1 MMDFGSSYVYVY
13 DEPEY
18 EVFSAGEF
26 DEGMELSDSGS
37 SSEED
42 CDSHVRRKK
51 HTWRNVSS
59 KDIYN
64 APDPTVS
71 GKKEKRADTNV
82 VCINFSK
89 LVSPSHMFTGD
100 PVYCKDCKAILSHIS
115 KVSKAEQQQ
124 LWTCQFC
131 GALNEINVM
140 DEEIPKEEDVTFM
153 LEPAL
158 STTSAGPSGTD
169 KSLVIF
175 CIDISGSMCVTTEVS
190 VQDTRRNESLVIL
203 YIDISGS
210 MCVTTEVPGRLDWIK
225 KSWRNTGRYDVCRD
239 VTQVSRLQAA
249 QAAVDHQLE
258 EMIKEHPN
266 RRVALIAFSSEVIVV
281 GDGSQ
286 RQIRVRGKTQL
297 NNQDQLLKIGKDLK
311 IPAAIKDTRK
321 QLGKEVWSLEE
332 DGWTALGPAL
342 CIAVG
347 MAGKCPGSKV
357 IVCTDGMANEGVGSV
372 DTYRCSRDE
381 GANSEKFYE
390 DVAME
395 AAKQGTCISVISF
408 RGTDCKLVYLGKLA
422 DKTEGQVN
430 IVDPQKLTD
439 EFSSILAGN
448 IIATNVVA
456 TFLLHKKL
464 FVDDERKKESK
475 VVKQI
480 GNVTAD
486 TEFTFEY
493 GIRIKEQIDEEDTV
507 METKHKEKMV
517 SMEMVEEEKTI
528 SMGTDKKQEERKVDD
543 QPNEASTSSESGR
556 SKVKVEVP
564 DDLPFQLQLKYTD
577 TDGATALRVFT
588 QIKPAT
594 RDRKEAEEK
603 TNVEVIGANVQK
615 QIGSLVLDGCYTESR
630 VKALMNQR
638 LVWRHKK
645 ISKQKCE
652 KREARKKYRSIFK
665 NVSKLEHRVK
675 AAQKTEKATR
685 GRCLSESEGS
695 DEEEMGRSR
704 GRSRSRERRTRKKTL
719 RVSAMSDSFSTAMYK
734 GRQCRSISRSRS
746 RSRSPINNMRRK
758 LSQADS
764 SSSDDSSRSRSPVW
778 KRRTRSSDSR
788 FKSRTPTCNSR
799 NSISPHRQSRSRSPC
814 YWRRRSP
821 PVFSP
826 LKSRSTGF
834 KPQWGRFSSNRYRR
848 SISPADRSRRS
859 RSRSVTNRRR
869 RSPVYRCTSRS
880 FSYRSRNRSP
890 RYRQRTQSPNY
901 RSRTRSPSYSDR
913 IQSPNYRNRS
923 RSPSYRNRSPHFR
936 QRNMSPSCASLTNTS
951 DSESS
956 D

>member
-1 MMDFGSSYVYVY
+1 MDFGSSYVYVY

-37 SSEED
+37 SSEEE

-59 KDIYN
+59 KDIYD
-64 APDPTVS
+64 APEPTVS
-71 GKKEKRADTNV
+71 GKRERRADTNV

-89 LVSPSHMFTGD
+89 LIAPGHMFTGD
-100 PVYCKDCKAILSHIS
+100 PVYCKDCKAILSHVS
-115 KVSKAEQQQ
+115 KVTKAEQQQ
-124 LWTCQFC
+124 VWTCEFC
-131 GALNEINVM
+131 GALNEIHVM
-140 DEEIPKEEDVTFM
+140 EEEIPKEEDVTFM

-158 STTSAGPSGTD
+158 STKTAGPSGTD
-169 KSLVIF
+169 ESLVIF
-175 CIDISGSMCVTTEVS
+175 CIDISSSMSVTA
-190 VQDTRRNESLVIL
+190 
-203 YIDISGS
+203 
-210 MCVTTEVPGRLDWIK
+210 EVPGSLDWIK
-225 KSWRNTGRYDVCRD
+225 KSSKNTGRYNERRD

-266 RRVALIAFSSEVIVV
+266 RRVALIAFSSEVVIV
-281 GDGSQ
+281 GDGGQ
-286 RQIRVRGKTQL
+286 RQIRVRGESQL
-297 NNQDQLLKIGKDLK
+297 NDQHQLLKFGKDLK
-311 IPAAIKDTRK
+311 LPAAIKDTRT
-321 QLGKEVWSLEE
+321 QLGKEVWRLEDE
-332 DGWTALGPAL
+332 GCTALGPAL
-342 CIAVG
+342 LIAVG
-347 MAGKCPGSKV
+347 MAGKCSGSKV

-372 DTYRCSRDE
+372 ETYRRSRDE
-381 GANSEKFYE
+381 GQNSEQFYE

-395 AAKQGTCISVISF
+395 AAKQGTSISVISF

-430 IVDPQKLTD
+430 IVDHQKLTD

-456 TFLLHKKL
+456 TFLLHQKL

-493 GIRIKEQIDEEDTV
+493 GIRINEQRDEEVTV
-507 METKHKEKMV
+507 METVNKEKMV
-517 SMEMVEEEKTI
+517 SMVIVEKEKTI
-528 SMGTDKKQEERKVDD
+528 SMETDKKQEEKTVDD
-543 QPNEASTSSESGR
+543 QSPNEASTSSESGR

-577 TDGATALRVFT
+577 TNGATALRVFT

-594 RDRKEAEEK
+594 RNRKEAEER

-645 ISKQKCE
+645 ISKQKCQ

-695 DEEEMGRSR
+695 DDEDMGKSR
-704 GRSRSRERRTRKKTL
+704 GRSRSRERRTRKKAL
-719 RVSAMSDSFSTAMYK
+719 RANAMSDGFSSAVYK
-734 GRQCRSISRSRS
+734 GRQCRQISRSRS
-746 RSRSPINNMRRK
+746 RSP
-758 LSQADS
+758 D
-764 SSSDDSSRSRSPVW
+764 
-778 KRRTRSSDSR
+778 
-788 FKSRTPTCNSR
+788 
-799 NSISPHRQSRSRSPC
+799 
-814 YWRRRSP
+814 
-821 PVFSP
+821 
-826 LKSRSTGF
+826 
-834 KPQWGRFSSNRYRR
+834 
-848 SISPADRSRRS
+848 RRS
-859 RSRSVTNRRR
+859 RSRSHDRRP
-869 RSPVYRCTSRS
+869 RSMS
-880 FSYRSRNRSP
+880 
-890 RYRQRTQSPNY
+890 
-901 RSRTRSPSYSDR
+901 
-913 IQSPNYRNRS
+913 RS
-923 RSPSYRNRSPHFR
+923 RSPDRRPRSMSRSISPDHRSRSKSPDRWSRIKSPDRKSRSRSPIYMGNSPAYSVSSPTYSPTTYSERSPTYSVRSPIYSFPSPTCSSPTSPYRSNTPDSPLYNSQFLENTRSRENR
-936 QRNMSPSCASLTNTS
+936 QRLRSRSPQNGHRERLPYKQRSRSTGS
-951 DSESS
+951 SSSYDSE
-956 D
+956 

>member
-1 MMDFGSSYVYVY
+1 MDFGSSYVYVY

-18 EVFSAGEF
+18 EVFSDGEF

-169 KSLVIF
+169 ESLVIF
-175 CIDISGSMCVTTEVS
+175 C
-190 VQDTRRNESLVIL
+190 
-203 YIDISGS
+203 IDISGS

-286 RQIRVRGKTQL
+286 GQIRVRGKTQL
-297 NNQDQLLKIGKDLK
+297 NNQHQLLKIGKDLK

-321 QLGKEVWSLEE
+321 QLGKKVWSLEE

-372 DTYRCSRDE
+372 ETYRCSRDE
-381 GANSEKFYE
+381 GANSEQFYE

-395 AAKQGTCISVISF
+395 AAKQGTSISVISF

-456 TFLLHKKL
+456 TFLLHQKL

-493 GIRIKEQIDEEDTV
+493 GIRINDPRDEQDTV
-507 METKHKEKMV
+507 TETAHKEKMI
-517 SMEMVEEEKTI
+517 SMEMVENGKTI
-528 SMGTDKKQEERKVDD
+528 SMETDKKQEERKVDD

-758 LSQADS
+758 LSQDDS
-764 SSSDDSSRSRSPVW
+764 SSSDDSSRSRSC
-778 KRRTRSSDSR
+778 RS
-788 FKSRTPTCNSR
+788 KSRSPLCNSR
-799 NSISPHRQSRSRSPC
+799 RSITPDHQSRSRSPC
-814 YWRRRSP
+814 YWRRRNS

-826 LKSRSTGF
+826 WNSRSNNTNRF
-834 KPQWGRFSSNRYRR
+834 TCIRPQWGRFSSSRYRR
-848 SISPADRSRRS
+848 SLSPADRSRRS
-859 RSRSVTNRRR
+859 RSRSFTNRRR
-869 RSPVYRCTSRS
+869 RSPVNRF
-880 FSYRSRNRSP
+880 FSYRNRNRSP
-890 RYRQRTQSPNY
+890 RYRQMIQSPSYRNRTRSTSY
-901 RSRTRSPSYSDR
+901 RSRSRSPSY
-913 IQSPNYRNRS
+913 RNRT
-923 RSPSYRNRSPHFR
+923 RSPSYRNRSPHYNQRNQSPSYR
-936 QRNMSPSCASLTNTS
+936 QRSRTLSTDSS

>member
-169 KSLVIF
+169 ESLVIF
-175 CIDISGSMCVTTEVS
+175 CIDISGSMCVTTEV
-190 VQDTRRNESLVIL
+190 
-203 YIDISGS
+203 
-210 MCVTTEVPGRLDWIK
+210 PGRLDWMK

-297 NNQDQLLKIGKDLK
+297 NNQDQLIKIGKDLK

-381 GANSEKFYE
+381 GANSEQFYE

-395 AAKQGTCISVISF
+395 AAKQGTSISVISF

-493 GIRIKEQIDEEDTV
+493 GIRIKEQKDEEDTV
-507 METKHKEKMV
+507 METAHKEKMI
-517 SMEMVEEEKTI
+517 SMEMVENGKTI
-528 SMGTDKKQEERKVDD
+528 SMETDKKQEERKVDD

-556 SKVKVEVP
+556 LKVKVEVP

-603 TNVEVIGANVQK
+603 TNVDVIGANVQK

-704 GRSRSRERRTRKKTL
+704 GRSRSRERRTRKKAL
-719 RVSAMSDSFSTAMYK
+719 RANAMPDGFSSAVYK
-734 GRQCRSISRSRS
+734 GRQCRQISRSRSRSPDRRSRSRSHERRPRSRS
-746 RSRSPINNMRRK
+746 RSRSPDRRPRSRSRSIS
-758 LSQADS
+758 LDHRSRSRSADRWS
-764 SSSDDSSRSRSPVW
+764 RIKSHDRMSRSRSPIYIGKSPAYSVSSPTYSAISPTYSVSSPTYSVPSPTYTSPTYTSPTSSVPSPTYSSPTSPYGV
-778 KRRTRSSDSR
+778 RSPISPVYRGSSPISPVYRGSSPDSPLYNSQFLENTRSR
-788 FKSRTPTCNSR
+788 EN
-799 NSISPHRQSRSRSPC
+799 RQRLRSRSPQNGHRERLP
-814 YWRRRSP
+814 YKQR
-821 PVFSP
+821 
-826 LKSRSTGF
+826 SRSTG
-834 KPQWGRFSSNRYRR
+834 SSTCN
-848 SISPADRSRRS
+848 
-859 RSRSVTNRRR
+859 
-869 RSPVYRCTSRS
+869 
-880 FSYRSRNRSP
+880 
-890 RYRQRTQSPNY
+890 
-901 RSRTRSPSYSDR
+901 
-913 IQSPNYRNRS
+913 
-923 RSPSYRNRSPHFR
+923 
-936 QRNMSPSCASLTNTS
+936 
-951 DSESS
+951 DSE
-956 D
+956 

>member
-1 MMDFGSSYVYVY
+1 MDFGSSYVYVY

-18 EVFSAGEF
+18 EVFSDGEF

-64 APDPTVS
+64 APAPTVS

-131 GALNEINVM
+131 GAFNEINVM

-169 KSLVIF
+169 ESLVIF
-175 CIDISGSMCVTTEVS
+175 C
-190 VQDTRRNESLVIL
+190 
-203 YIDISGS
+203 IDISGS

-286 RQIRVRGKTQL
+286 QQIRVRGKTQL
-297 NNQDQLLKIGKDLK
+297 NNQHQLLKIGKDLK

-372 DTYRCSRDE
+372 ETYRCSRDE
-381 GANSEKFYE
+381 GANSEQFYE

-395 AAKQGTCISVISF
+395 AAKQGTSISVISF
-408 RGTDCKLVYLGKLA
+408 RGTDCKLFTWGKLA

-493 GIRIKEQIDEEDTV
+493 GIRIKEQKDEEDTV
-507 METKHKEKMV
+507 METAHKEKMV

-594 RDRKEAEEK
+594 RDRKQAEEK

-704 GRSRSRERRTRKKTL
+704 GSMEESVED
-719 RVSAMSDSFSTAMYK
+719 SAEV
-734 GRQCRSISRSRS
+734 
-746 RSRSPINNMRRK
+746 
-758 LSQADS
+758 
-764 SSSDDSSRSRSPVW
+764 DDMLFALY
-778 KRRTRSSDSR
+778 TELQ
-788 FKSRTPTCNSR
+788 NSR
-799 NSISPHRQSRSRSPC
+799 DVVDIMVDRFADIGITITAQQVWSRLYDNGLIDDTEYFANKKLVTVKDLIESKLLDSEDKDVIEWC
-814 YWRRRSP
+814 
-821 PVFSP
+821 VNA
-826 LKSRSTGF
+826 LKEKQQDENLKWIQTLLCETAYVRL
-834 KPQWGRFSSNRYRR
+834 GRFSY
-848 SISPADRSRRS
+848 
-859 RSRSVTNRRR
+859 
-869 RSPVYRCTSRS
+869 
-880 FSYRSRNRSP
+880 
-890 RYRQRTQSPNY
+890 Q
-901 RSRTRSPSYSDR
+901 
-913 IQSPNYRNRS
+913 
-923 RSPSYRNRSPHFR
+923 
-936 QRNMSPSCASLTNTS
+936 
-951 DSESS
+951 
-956 D
+956 